1 MKFLILMAFAHAASL
16 TPQQW
21 AKKYPQP
28 GVAREAASVQEIIGG
43 NTPSWAFNLETVGS
57 MQVMPDYIAI
67 GSDTN
72 FMRMP
77 LTVYAAQYLANYYN
91 MKCPTPKAVDL
102 VWKAAPNKL
111 KPITKDWNYVAPVSG
126 ELSYR
131 FVEHSLLVGPYRGFT
146 AGDRK
151 DVVATAT
158 SGKVA
163 IYGWQNSN
171 GTNIQPLFTG
181 HGWFYSDYAHG
192 LRLIKTDDKTLG
204 GPCTLDR
211 APAEFTNL
219 VGAK

>member
-1 MKFLILMAFAHAASL
+1 MKFLILISLVHATVL

-21 AKKYPQP
+21 ATKYPQS
-28 GVAREAASVQEIIGG
+28 GTAREAASVREIIGG
-43 NTPSWAFNLETVGS
+43 NTPSWAFDLETVGA
-57 MQVMPDYIAI
+57 MQVMPDYLSI

-77 LTVYAAQYLANYYN
+77 LTVYAAQYLASYYN

-102 VWKAAPNKL
+102 IWKVAKI
-111 KPITKDWNYVAPVSG
+111 KVTPITKDWNYVAPITGDLSVRFLAHSG
-126 ELSYR
+126 LI
-131 FVEHSLLVGPYRGFT
+131 GPHAGFT
-146 AGDRK
+146 AGDKK
-151 DVVATAT
+151 DVVATAP

-163 IYGWQNSN
+163 IYGWQNPS
-171 GTNIQPLFTG
+171 GSNIQPLFTG

-192 LRLIKTDDKTLG
+192 LRLIRTDDKTLG
-204 GPCTLDR
+204 GPCTLDK